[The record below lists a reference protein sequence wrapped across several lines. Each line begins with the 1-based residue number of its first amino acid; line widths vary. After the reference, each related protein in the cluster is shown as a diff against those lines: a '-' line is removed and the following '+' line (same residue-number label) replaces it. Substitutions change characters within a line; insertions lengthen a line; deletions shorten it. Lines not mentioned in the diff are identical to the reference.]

1 LTGGI
6 VMVPDT
12 KLTGVTAMNDSVT
25 EAHAKIRNSNPY
37 VALGVRPF
45 INCAS
50 VRTAHSGSLMLPEVR
65 AAIDQASRH
74 FVSLDEL
81 MEGAG
86 RRITELT
93 GAPCGMVTCG
103 SAAALTLATAACVA
117 GNDPVKMTRLPFTDG
132 WTNRVIMPKTHRFAY
147 DQAIRMV
154 GTHIVEVDSIADLD
168 AALGQPVAMIA
179 LLGKDEAS
187 CPVRLE
193 DFVARAKPRGI
204 PVLVD
209 AASEHIAR
217 PDPYLSRGA
226 DLVIYSGGKFLRG
239 PQTSGLLMGREDL
252 VRAAWRNASPH
263 QAFARGM
270 KVSKEDVIGVLTAL
284 EIWFEHRDPAAELE
298 RWNNDLAVIARHL
311 VVPGVSTEVIAP
323 AGVVRVP
330 RLLVSWQ
337 RDDLAG
343 EQVRVHL
350 LAHEPRIMLDD
361 MAVKRN
367 SFEIDPFGLQPGEAD
382 QVGMAIAAAL
392 RGRVPSAEATAPRGG
407 LDVSGTWDVEVS
419 FLTGNRLHSMLLRQ
433 EAGSIDGSQSSH
445 QFVGPVSG
453 TVDGDRVSLMFSM
466 WYEGTMI
473 AYRLDGGVDDGQI
486 QGDVTLGSATHQ
498 HQGPINL
505 AQFGTGRFRATRT
518 ALAGQV

>member
-6 VMVPDT
+6 VVVPDT
-12 KLTGVTAMNDSVT
+12 GLRGVTAMNDSMT
-25 EAHAKIRNSNPY
+25 EGPAALRNSNPY
-37 VALGVRPF
+37 ITLGVRPF

-65 AAIDQASRH
+65 SAIDQASRH

-86 RRITELT
+86 RRIAKLT
-93 GAPCGMVTCG
+93 GAPWGMVTCG
-103 SAAALTLATAACVA
+103 SAAALTLATTACVA

-168 AALGQPVAMIA
+168 AALAEPVAMIA
-179 LLGKDEAS
+179 LLGKDEAT

-193 DFVARAKPRGI
+193 DFVVRAKPFGI

-239 PQTSGLLMGREDL
+239 PQTSGLLLGREDL

-284 EIWFEHRDPAAELE
+284 EIWFDRRDPAAELE
-298 RWNNDLAVIARHL
+298 RWNNDLAVIAGYL
-311 VVPGVSTEVIAP
+311 TVPGVSAEIIAP
-323 AGVVRVP
+323 KGVVRVP

-337 RDDLAG
+337 REGLAG
-343 EQVRVHL
+343 EQVRVRL
-350 LAHEPRIMLDD
+350 LDGEPRIMLDD
-361 MAVKRN
+361 TAVKQN
-367 SFEIDPFGLQPGEAD
+367 SFEIDPFGLQPGEAG
-382 QVGMAIAAAL
+382 QVGMGIAAAL
-392 RGRVPSAEATAPRGG
+392 RSGAAVTEATAFRGKM
-407 LDVSGTWDVEVS
+407 DVSGTWDVEVS
-419 FLTGNRLHSMLLRQ
+419 FLKGKRTHSMQLQ
-433 EAGSIDGSQSSH
+433 QQAGTISGSQNSH
-445 QFVGPVSG
+445 QFAGPVTG
-453 TVDGDRVSLMFSM
+453 NVDGDRVTLLFSM

-473 AYRLDGGVDDGQI
+473 AYQLDGAVNDGQI
-486 QGDVTLGSATHQ
+486 HGDVTLGSATSH

-505 AQFGTGRFRATRT
+505 AQFGPARFQATRT
-518 ALAGQV
+518 A

>member
-1 LTGGI
+1 
-6 VMVPDT
+6 
-12 KLTGVTAMNDSVT
+12 MNDSMA
-25 EAHAKIRNSNPY
+25 EGSANLRNSNPY
-37 VALGVRPF
+37 IALGVRPF

-86 RRITELT
+86 RRIAKLT
-93 GAPCGMVTCG
+93 GAPWGMVTCG
-103 SAAALTLATAACVA
+103 SAAALTLATTACVA
-117 GNDPVKMTRLPFTDG
+117 SNDPVKMTRLPFTDG

-168 AALGQPVAMIA
+168 TALAEPVAMIA
-179 LLGKDEAS
+179 LLGKDEVS

-193 DFVARAKPRGI
+193 DFVVRAKPLGI

-239 PQTSGLLMGREDL
+239 PQTSGLLLGREDL

-284 EIWFEHRDPAAELE
+284 EIWFDRRDPAAELQ
-298 RWNNDLAVIARHL
+298 RWNNDLAVIAGYL
-311 VVPGVSTEVIAP
+311 TVPGVSTEVIAP
-323 AGVVRVP
+323 QGVVRVP
-330 RLLVSWQ
+330 RLRVSWQ
-337 RDDLAG
+337 RDDLVG
-343 EQVRVHL
+343 EQVRLHL
-350 LAHEPRIMLDD
+350 LDGEPRIMLDD
-361 MAVKRN
+361 TAVKRN

-382 QVGMAIAAAL
+382 QVGRGIEAAL
-392 RGRVPSAEATAPRGG
+392 RSPAAATEATVMEAAGPHSKMPHSNM
-407 LDVSGTWDVEVS
+407 DVSGTWDVQVS
-419 FLTGNRLHSMLLRQ
+419 FLTGKRRHSMQLRQ
-433 EAGSIDGSQSSH
+433 KAGTINGSQSSN
-445 QFVGPVSG
+445 QFAGPVTG
-453 TVDGDRVSLMFSM
+453 NVDGDRVTLLFSM

-473 AYRLDGGVDDGQI
+473 AYQLDGAVSDGQI
-486 QGDVTLGSATHQ
+486 HGDVTLGSATH
-498 HQGPINL
+498 HHEGPINL
-505 AQFGTGRFRATRT
+505 AQFGPARFQATRT
-518 ALAGQV
+518 ALAGRV